1 MVNIDSS
8 VTDGQTTHQ
17 AVKDEQLDP
26 KAKKAAH
33 GAFSGFFIDMYDIY
47 LPVVALGPA
56 MVYFLSPNMPA
67 SQVVIV
73 TSLIFVSTLLGRPIG
88 ALIGGR
94 FADRL
99 GRKIVNIV
107 AVSGYGFMSFAMAA
121 MPGYETWGI
130 LAVVLFIVLRLVD
143 GIFVGASYSS
153 ASPLAMERL
162 PKKKRGT
169 WGAYIMLGFPL
180 AFVAISALTLVMLQI
195 APADGLGSPYVQ
207 WGWRI
212 PFIIGG
218 LIAVA
223 YVWWYAVNVEES
235 EVFAKGGGTK
245 SPLKTLF
252 GSKRSIKAF
261 AQVFV
266 LMSGFWLT
274 LNTVTAILPG
284 LLQNVVGLTS
294 TQVTILLC
302 ITFLFLG
309 VGYMVAGKISQRV
322 GRRPFLILSGL
333 GAAIPG
339 AGLYYW
345 LLTSPPSSF
354 LGVIILVGAMVWI
367 IVWFWGLATTYLNE
381 RFQTGVRATGFGLG
395 YSLAVIPP
403 SFYAFYQV
411 GLESFMPLDLTV
423 LPLLVIGGLLV
434 SVGALMGPETRD
446 VDFEPGLDFDP
457 ETKGTAV
464 V

>member
-1 MVNIDSS
+1 MVNVQNDLKDDPVSS
-8 VTDGQTTHQ
+8 G
-17 AVKDEQLDP
+17 ARADEQLDP

-56 MVYFLSPNMPA
+56 MVYFLSPTMPA

-73 TSLIFVSTLLGRPIG
+73 TSLIFVSTLLGRPLG

-94 FADRL
+94 FADQI
-99 GRKIVNIV
+99 GRKKVNLI
-107 AVSGYGFMSFAMAA
+107 AVSGYGLMSFAMAA

-130 LAVVLFIVLRLVD
+130 AAVIVFIVLRLVD
-143 GIFVGASYSS
+143 GVFVGGSYSA

-162 PKKKRGT
+162 PRKKRGV
-169 WGAYIMLGFPL
+169 WGAYIMLGFPA
-180 AFVAISALTLVMLQI
+180 AFVAISALTLIMLQI

-207 WGWRI
+207 WGWRV

-218 LIAVA
+218 LMAIA
-223 YVWWYAVNVEES
+223 YVWWYAVSVEES
-235 EVFAKGGGTK
+235 EVFKKTGGTK

-252 GSKRSIKAF
+252 GSKRSLKAF

-266 LMSGFWLT
+266 LMSGFWMS
-274 LNTVTAILPG
+274 LNTVTAMLPG
-284 LLQNVVGLTS
+284 ALQNSVGLTS
-294 TQVTILLC
+294 TEVTILLC

-309 VGYMVAGKISQRV
+309 VGYMVAGKISQHV
-322 GRRPFLILSGL
+322 GRRPFLIFSGL

-339 AGLYYW
+339 TALYYW
-345 LLTSPPSSF
+345 LLTSPPSTF
-354 LGVIILVGAMVWI
+354 LGTVLLAGVMIWV
-367 IVWFWGLATTYLNE
+367 IVWFWGLATTYINE
-381 RFQTGVRATGFGLG
+381 RFQTGVRASGFGLG

-411 GLESFMPLDLTV
+411 GLENFMPLELTV

-434 SVGALMGPETRD
+434 ALGAFLGPETKN
-446 VDFEPGLDFDP
+446 VDFATDMDFDP
-457 ETKGTAV
+457 ETEGTAV

>member
-1 MVNIDSS
+1 
-8 VTDGQTTHQ
+8 
-17 AVKDEQLDP
+17 
-26 KAKKAAH
+26 
-33 GAFSGFFIDMYDIY
+33 
-47 LPVVALGPA
+47 
-56 MVYFLSPNMPA
+56 
-67 SQVVIV
+67 
-73 TSLIFVSTLLGRPIG
+73 
-88 ALIGGR
+88 
-94 FADRL
+94 
-99 GRKIVNIV
+99 
-107 AVSGYGFMSFAMAA
+107 
-121 MPGYETWGI
+121 
-130 LAVVLFIVLRLVD
+130 
-143 GIFVGASYSS
+143 
-153 ASPLAMERL
+153 
-162 PKKKRGT
+162 
-169 WGAYIMLGFPL
+169 
-180 AFVAISALTLVMLQI
+180 MLQI

-252 GSKRSIKAF
+252 GSKRSIMAF

-354 LGVIILVGAMVWI
+354 LGVIILAGAMIWI

-434 SVGALMGPETRD
+434 SVGALIGPETKD

-464 V
+464 VSMETMRAITINPDANGAPEALVPTTVPRPSPGEGEVLLEVVQRG